1 MTIADMDLEGEERF
15 GRITSHIYNLLAL
28 LGGNLL
34 YDFAARDMLEKEENG
49 REITILDVG
58 TGPGIL
64 PEKLARMRSRARI
77 YCVDPSQTMVEIARR
92 RLNRYGVK
100 VGLGYSLMVPFKQKF
115 DIICSTMS
123 FHHWAHKK
131 ESLEYLSGFLKK
143 DGKIM
148 IYEMK
153 KGKDLPLIG
162 FLQAHRMNRGELGS
176 IASGTGLKIDSI
188 KETRVFIRA
197 TYSVKKVKS

>member
-1 MTIADMDLEGEERF
+1 MTVTDMDLEGEERF
-15 GRITSHIYNLLAL
+15 GRITSHLYNLLAL

-34 YDFAARDMLEKEENG
+34 YDFAARDMLEVERHGGEMA
-49 REITILDVG
+49 ILDVG

-64 PEKLARMRSRARI
+64 PEKLALMRRGARI

-92 RLNRYGVK
+92 RLNRYGVRVK
-100 VGLGYSLMVPFKQKF
+100 LGYSLLVPFKQKF

-131 ESLEYLSGFLKK
+131 ESLAYLSGFLKK

-153 KGKDLPLIG
+153 KGRDLPLIG
-162 FLQAHRMNRGELGS
+162 FLQAHRMSRRELEL
-176 IASGTGLKIDSI
+176 IASGTGLKMDSI
-188 KETRVFIRA
+188 KETKIFIRA
-197 TYSVKKVKS
+197 AYSVKKVRP